1 MFTPRTGYMV
11 LGIEMHQAFLIHSPV
26 NKPFSW
32 VLSLSVVSSGAVI
45 SVCDMVPCSPL
56 DKLSSHF
63 FFLSHGF
70 SVEVFAMKKNE
81 GILK

>member
-1 MFTPRTGYMV
+1 MYILCTDYMV
-11 LGIEMHQAFLIHSPV
+11 LGIETHQAFLIHSPV
-26 NKPFSW
+26 DKPFRW
-32 VLSLSVVSSGAVI
+32 VLSLSVVSSGAVV

-70 SVEVFAMKKNE
+70 SVEIFAMKKMKV
-81 GILK
+81 I

>member
-1 MFTPRTGYMV
+1 MFTPCTGYMV

-56 DKLSSHF
+56 DKLSNHF
-63 FFLSHGF
+63 FFFSHGF
-70 SVEVFAMKKNE
+70 SVEVFAMKKMRVF
-81 GILK
+81 